1 MPILSAILLQYFRLS
16 SFYLKFLFHKSCKHY
31 LSRGI
36 LCSFVLL
43 RSPHYLTIQ
52 SVNPVPLIVI
62 RSANWVYCTY
72 LVKVAS
78 RLTIFLQILI
88 GAFLQNRSG
97 GFSVRP
103 SQPLHTIH
111 TVYSLLF
118 YCIFMLETSCNKQS
132 LGSGKWL
139 WSFTLTRT
147 KRRRPRKGSRRLA
160 RPMKSSGKCR
170 LCSEKLPD
178 LRGLSG
184 KVWFWMTERVL

>member
-1 MPILSAILLQYFRLS
+1 MFETSGTYGFLGLKQVIQYILFFLCIYFFCCFMPILSAILLQYFRLS

-118 YCIFMLETSCNKQS
+118 YCTFYVRN
-132 LGSGKWL
+132 
-139 WSFTLTRT
+139 
-147 KRRRPRKGSRRLA
+147 
-160 RPMKSSGKCR
+160 
-170 LCSEKLPD
+170 
-178 LRGLSG
+178 
-184 KVWFWMTERVL
+184 